1 MVYFRQTLFKLYKN
15 EIFQKASRTDD
26 LPLVLRKLFINN
38 QVTKRQPSRK
48 LLGILLDE
56 NLTWK
61 EHLKFTKNKIA
72 TNTGLI
78 QKWNPI

>member
-15 EIFQKASRTDD
+15 EIFQKASRRDD

-61 EHLKFTKNKIA
+61 ERLKFTKNKIA

-78 QKWNPI
+78 QK

>member
-1 MVYFRQTLFKLYKN
+1 MVYFKQTLFKLYKN
-15 EIFQKASRTDD
+15 EIFQKASRRDD
-26 LPLVLRKLFINN
+26 LPLVLLKLFINN

-72 TNTGLI
+72 KNTGLI
-78 QKWNPI
+78 QK

>member
-15 EIFQKASRTDD
+15 EIFQKASRRDD

-72 TNTGLI
+72 KNTGLI
-78 QKWNPI
+78 QK